1 MGEDASS
8 LARTG
13 TLRKLCMATALR
25 MRWSFIR
32 CWIVEID
39 LAINA
44 LVPMT
49 SVVALIA
56 LIAPI
61 APLPARGAVAA
72 NKLLELA
79 PMPEPA
85 PAKVSKLTPAS
96 VPVLGHVDH
105 KLGSTL
111 IFLPKLMLPLV
122 GSV

>member
-49 SVVALIA
+49 SVAAPIA

-61 APLPARGAVAA
+61 APLPARGAAAA

-85 PAKVSKLTPAS
+85 LAKVLKVTPTPAS

-105 KLGSTL
+105 KPGSTL
-111 IFLPKLMLPLV
+111 IFCQ
-122 GSV
+122 S